1 MAAADHL
8 GKHFNAGAQGRTQA
22 EQDYGT
28 GARIVPPQLHE
39 MSPQSQ
45 SVVRAGFQESMSG
58 WKDREQAMVDS
69 GATSALKQG
78 VVDRLDN
85 RTVTVESA
93 GRNVAGV
100 WDRMMGSDNPP
111 HPSWYFG
118 HNRRLSEVADRT
130 GIPKENVI
138 NASAS
143 MSPQN
148 DPDSEYRAASA
159 MADAVA
165 NRRQVT
171 DVTTG
176 KRKAL
181 TSMTPDEMQD
191 VTSAANVK
199 NVKAAKGFDLAGFRN
214 AGTNRKGGW
223 ATIQGQEN
231 GVAKMETAK
240 VPLYAQAIAESVPDT
255 PLHAEY
261 EARYGDQAAARKV
274 RLDREADASA
284 GRQGSETI
292 RGVPDRVD
300 TYGLMKGTDDLSDP
314 ASNHPIL
321 GRRGIAV
328 PDTWMSGLLSGQD
341 MSDSLTS
348 VSPGK
353 MAGSQT
359 KSTSSNVPGNTFM
372 GPKEA
377 EVSGG
382 KKLTGNA
389 AWGMAA
395 VAAIQHGA
403 DTAREPGSQT
413 NIPPVMMQEMT
424 WTHGRGEVAQSAK
437 ATAEAGGKNPG
448 AAANRVAKLT
458 GGTLEGQKEFRPAT
472 GARQPQSVE
481 TPGLFHRGSDN
492 PLDTDSV
499 RIVPGS
505 RGVGAASGRHPEME
519 AFHARAAQSSGA
531 SELDKRRAIKGALDG
546 HTQERAARG
555 VTTHP
560 DPRRA

>member
-1 MAAADHL
+1 MAAADYL
-8 GKHFNAGAQGRTQA
+8 NQNFAAGAKGRTQA
-22 EQDYGT
+22 EHDYGT

-45 SVVRAGFQESMSG
+45 SAVRAGFKESMSG
-58 WKDREQAMVDS
+58 WKSREQDMLDS
-69 GATSALKQG
+69 GASSALKPG
-78 VVDRLDN
+78 VVNRLDD
-85 RTVTVESA
+85 RTVDIEGA

-100 WDRMMGSDNPP
+100 WDRMMASDSPP
-111 HPSWYFG
+111 DPSWYFG
-118 HNRRLSEVADRT
+118 HHRRLAAAADRT
-130 GIPKENVI
+130 GLPKERVM
-138 NASAS
+138 NASAA

-171 DVTTG
+171 DTTTG

-181 TSMTPDEMQD
+181 TSMSPDEMQE
-191 VTSAANVK
+191 VTSSANVK
-199 NVKAAKGFDLAGFRN
+199 NVKAAKDFDLAGFRN

-223 ATIQGQEN
+223 ATIQGQGN
-231 GVAKMETAK
+231 AVAEMETAK
-240 VPLYAQAIAESVPDT
+240 VPLYAQAIQASVPDT

-284 GRQGSETI
+284 NRQGSETI

-300 TYGLMKGTDDLSDP
+300 TYGLMKGSDDLSDP

-321 GRRGIAV
+321 GARGIAV
-328 PDTWMSGLLSGQD
+328 PDTWMAGLMSGQD
-341 MSDSLTS
+341 MRDTPES

-353 MAGSQT
+353 MGGSQT

-377 EVSGG
+377 EAAGG
-382 KKLTGNA
+382 KKFTGNA
-389 AWGMAA
+389 AWGMGA
-395 VAAIQHGA
+395 VAAIQHA
-403 DTAREPGSQT
+403 ATLAREPGSQT
-413 NIPPVMMQEMT
+413 SIPPVMMQEMT
-424 WTHGRGEVAQSAK
+424 WTHGRGEVAQSARES
-437 ATAEAGGKNPG
+437 AAISGKNPG
-448 AAANRVAKLT
+448 AAANRVKKLT
-458 GGTLEGQKEFRPAT
+458 GGTLAGEKEFRPAT

-499 RIVPGS
+499 RIVPAS
-505 RGVGAASGRHPEME
+505 RSGGAPSGRNPAMD
-519 AFHARAAQSSGA
+519 AFHARATQVDGS
-531 SELDKRRAIKGALDG
+531 SELAKRRAIKGAIDS
-546 HTQERAARG
+546 HSQERAARG
-555 VTTHP
+555 VTAHP